1 MALDIKQA
9 YRRLLDEA
17 FGNGNFE
24 VFDEIC
30 DQSFRS
36 HDPVTGDSDLKK
48 VKETARMYKT
58 AFPDLKPTI
67 LATYADGDTVIVQ
80 WRMTGTHQKALMNI
94 QPTGK
99 QCTVD
104 GVNIGRFRS
113 GKLVE
118 DWVQWDALGLMRQL
132 GVAPP
137 VQTGAGATQPGV
149 QPHA

>member
-1 MALDIKQA
+1 MATH
-9 YRRLLDEA
+9 
-17 FGNGNFE
+17 
-24 VFDEIC
+24 
-30 DQSFRS
+30 SFTPTRF
-36 HDPVTGDSDLKK
+36 HNAIG
-48 VKETARMYKT
+48 TAEP
-58 AFPDLKPTI
+58 A
-67 LATYADGDTVIVQ
+67 LAIADGDTVITQ

-104 GVNIGRFRS
+104 GISIGRFRS
-113 GKLVE
+113 GRLVE
-118 DWVQWDALGLMRQL
+118 DWLQWDALGLMRQF